1 MMVMP
6 YYNTNT
12 ITDDGEVVS
21 VAVSY
26 TQEELESYKQW
37 KEAQEEAVAKKQY
50 IKDLNRENGDFV
62 FLIYNISE
70 ALAFGVQPATLTRLI
85 YLSTYMDY
93 NNKLKLTDV
102 TSMQQK
108 DIKDVLKIS
117 QSTYERFMDEVL
129 EKKIIFKDE
138 KGRLYLDA
146 RFFFRGSVP
155 KEIKNSFD
163 KNVIKVYYDS
173 VRQIYEKSKVTEH
186 ARLSYLFQMI
196 PFVNIQYNML
206 CHNPLETEM
215 KYVKAMTLPEYC
227 SIVGYSPEN
236 AHKLKSFLKKV
247 LLDDIP
253 VFSFVDNNYGLFCYV
268 NPNIFYVGNNEDK
281 IEILKS
287 FKKEK

>member
-1 MMVMP
+1 MP
-6 YYNTNT
+6 YYNVNA
-12 ITDDGEVVS
+12 ITEDGEVVS
-21 VAVSY
+21 VAVAYSP
-26 TQEELESYKQW
+26 EEIENRKKRKQ
-37 KEAQEEAVAKKQY
+37 AQEEYENKMQY
-50 IKDLNRENGDFV
+50 RKIANKENGEFV

-70 ALAFGVQPATLTRLI
+70 ALAFGIQPATLTRLI
-85 YLSTYMDY
+85 YLSTYMGFD
-93 NNKLKLTDV
+93 NRLRLTDV

-117 QSTYERFMDEVL
+117 QSTYERFMEEVL

-138 KGRLYLDA
+138 KERLYLDA

-163 KNVIKVYYDS
+163 KNVIKVYYNS
-173 VRQIYEKSKVTEH
+173 VRQIYEKAKVTEH

-268 NPNIFYVGNNEDK
+268 NPNIFYVGNSEDK
-281 IEILKS
+281 VEILKS
-287 FKKEK
+287 FKKEN